1 MWVVRKRIFGDNLAV
16 DQMSLDDLLQNF
28 RRAGV
33 IPNAIGIHDR
43 DRPHR
48 AHAQA
53 IDLASVHERLGAS
66 ELEFL

>member
-33 IPNAIGIHDR
+33 IPNALGIHYR
-43 DRPHR
+43 DW
-48 AHAQA
+48 ATGADTQA
-53 IDLASVHERLGAS
+53 VRLASVDERLGAS
-66 ELEFL
+66 ELELL